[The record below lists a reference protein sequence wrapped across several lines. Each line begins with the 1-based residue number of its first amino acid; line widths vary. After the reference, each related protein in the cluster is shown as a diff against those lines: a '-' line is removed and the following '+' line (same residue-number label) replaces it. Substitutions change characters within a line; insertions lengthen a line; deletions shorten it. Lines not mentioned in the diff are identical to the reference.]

1 MGPPSQPQPSSG
13 ATAGNSLAGYQ
24 RAGLIAGPCICLLML
39 VFASSQAVMPE
50 QAWRVA
56 AVGIWMA
63 IWWATEAI
71 PVPATAF
78 IPLAC
83 FDLLGI
89 APMKEAAQSYAHP
102 IVYLFLGAFVLA
114 LAVEKWSLHRRIA
127 LWILSRTGTD
137 GKRLIL
143 GFMLVA
149 ALLSM
154 WMTNTST
161 TMMLLPIAASVGTLI
176 AEQALHLPERQTRH
190 FQIALMLAL
199 AYSTTIGGLS
209 TLVGTPPN
217 ILLAAF
223 LEETYGT
230 QIAFI
235 DWMMIGV
242 PLTIVLLPLGWWL
255 LTSVVYKVT
264 IPASAEA
271 RQMILDMQTA
281 LGPVARP
288 EKRVAVLFLLVI
300 LLWMSR
306 KLLVG
311 LPGMAGLSDSGIVMA
326 AALMLFVIPSGIA
339 GKGPLMRWNDLD
351 RLPWGVLVLFGGG
364 LSLAAQ
370 VSASGLATWLG
381 EGLAPLASSGT
392 FVLVLASAGLVVF
405 LTELTSNLATA
416 ATFLPV
422 VAAIALQSGIDP
434 LVLCVPVTLAASCAF
449 MLPVATPP
457 NAIVF
462 STGVL
467 RISDMIRAGLVMNL
481 VALALLTVVAVWLV
495 PAVLV

>member
-1 MGPPSQPQPSSG
+1 MNAPEAVHSD
-13 ATAGNSLAGYQ
+13 TSLAIYQ
-24 RAGLIAGPCICLLML
+24 RIGIVTGPAACALML
-39 VFASSQAVMPE
+39 LLGENQETMPDV
-50 QAWRVA
+50 AWRVA
-56 AVGIWMA
+56 AVGMWMA

-71 PVPATAF
+71 PVPATGF
-78 IPLAC
+78 IPLVV
-83 FDLLGI
+83 FDLFGI

-102 IVYLFLGAFVLA
+102 IIYLFLGAFVLA

-143 GFMLVA
+143 GFMVVA

-161 TMMLLPIAASVGTLI
+161 TMMLLPIAVSVAGLI
-176 AEQALHLPERQTRH
+176 ADQTLRVNDADARQ

-223 LEETYGT
+223 LEDSYGIT
-230 QIAFI
+230 IAFA

-242 PLTIVLLPLGWWL
+242 PLTVVLLPLGWWL
-255 LTSVVYKVT
+255 LTSIVFKVN
-264 IPASAEA
+264 IPASEQAQ
-271 RQMILDMQTA
+271 QMIVAMRED
-281 LGPVARP
+281 LGEMSKA
-288 EKRVAVLFLLVI
+288 EKRVGMVFLLVV

-306 KLLVG
+306 SMLAE
-311 LPGMAGLSDSGIVMA
+311 LPGLSGLSDTGIVMA
-326 AALMLFVIPSGIA
+326 AALLLFVVPNGDI
-339 GKGPLMRWNDLD
+339 KGGALMSWPDVA

-370 VSASGLATWLG
+370 VSDSGLANWLG
-381 EGLAPLASSGT
+381 EGLAPLASLGT
-392 FVLVLASAGLVVF
+392 LVLVLASAGLVVF

-422 VAAIALQSGIDP
+422 VGAIALQMGIDP

-462 STGVL
+462 ASGVL
-467 RISDMIRAGLVMNL
+467 RISDMIRAGFVMNIVSL
-481 VALALLTVVAVWLV
+481 CLLTAAAVWLV
-495 PAVLV
+495 PLVLG